1 MLILM
6 LRTFDD
12 TLNVNKRYYVP
23 REQGMELI
31 AQGYAEAT
39 PELAARPPV
48 TSTAT
53 IKRGVRR

>member
-1 MLILM
+1 M

-12 TLNVNKRYYVP
+12 TLKVNKRYYVP
-23 REQGMELI
+23 RDQGIELI

-39 PELAARPPV
+39 PELAARQPA

>member
-12 TLNVNKRYYVP
+12 TLKVNKRYYVP
-23 REQGMELI
+23 RDHGMELI
-31 AQGYAEAT
+31 ALGYAEAT
-39 PELAARPPV
+39 PELAARQPV